1 MKYFI
6 LLGALLLPVLPAFA
20 DDFVYLKCE
29 NQMKVVDE
37 TVGAKDLSQVI
48 LTEYDKTVRYDGIL
62 TFDDLKYQ
70 EERRRRGVKKL
81 TYEER

>member
-1 MKYFI
+1 MLKERGTLSNTELKATTKI
-6 LLGALLLPVLPAFA
+6 QVC
-20 DDFVYLKCE
+20 KCE

-62 TFDDLKYQ
+62 TLDDLKYQ
-70 EERRRRGVKKL
+70 EERRRRGVRKL